1 MVGVNAVKNE
11 ILKLLPPCIRY
22 IINQIDIDYNSLIE
36 LRFRICEPLI
46 LVFTQGEYFVQNCG
60 GLTLDRKKAYRVT
73 ADDIRGIIDAVTDYS
88 LYAYEDE
95 VRQGFVTVCGGHR
108 VGVAGQV
115 VLEHGRVR
123 NVKHISFIN
132 IRVSH
137 QIKGCATCL
146 LPYVIKDGRL
156 LHTLIISPPGCGKTT
171 ILRDLVRLI
180 SDGNSYCRGMN
191 VGVVDE
197 RSELAACY
205 MGIPQNDVG
214 LRTDILDGCPKA
226 EGMLMLL
233 RSMSPKVIAVD
244 EIGSREDIDAIS
256 YVINC
261 GCGILATI
269 HGDSIDDIRTRPVLR
284 KLAEEKVF
292 ERYIVLGRSAGIGTV
307 ESIFDERGNE
317 LYIGSLSV
325 AN

>member
-1 MVGVNAVKNE
+1 M
-11 ILKLLPPCIRY
+11 
-22 IINQIDIDYNSLIE
+22 
-36 LRFRICEPLI
+36 
-46 LVFTQGEYFVQNCG
+46 
-60 GLTLDRKKAYRVT
+60 
-73 ADDIRGIIDAVTDYS
+73 
-88 LYAYEDE
+88 
-95 VRQGFVTVCGGHR
+95 TVCGGHR

-233 RSMSPKVIAVD
+233 R
-244 EIGSREDIDAIS
+244 
-256 YVINC
+256 
-261 GCGILATI
+261 
-269 HGDSIDDIRTRPVLR
+269 TRPVLR
-284 KLAEEKVF
+284 KLVEEKVF

>member
-1 MVGVNAVKNE
+1 MRA
-11 ILKLLPPCIRY
+11 
-22 IINQIDIDYNSLIE
+22 Q
-36 LRFRICEPLI
+36 
-46 LVFTQGEYFVQNCG
+46 T
-60 GLTLDRKKAYRVT
+60 
-73 ADDIRGIIDAVTDYS
+73 
-88 LYAYEDE
+88 
-95 VRQGFVTVCGGHR
+95 
-108 VGVAGQV
+108 
-115 VLEHGRVR
+115 
-123 NVKHISFIN
+123 
-132 IRVSH
+132 
-137 QIKGCATCL
+137 
-146 LPYVIKDGRL
+146 
-156 LHTLIISPPGCGKTT
+156 
-171 ILRDLVRLI
+171 
-180 SDGNSYCRGMN
+180 

-284 KLAEEKVF
+284 KLVEEKVF